1 MPTPAPTILAP
12 EIHADL
18 QRIVDLMARLVTVP
32 VGLINRRDG
41 DELEVGIAGSDPG
54 NPFAAGRRSEL
65 AAPGVY
71 CETVIRTGEM
81 LRVPNALR
89 VSPWSAAPGF
99 VPEMVSYL
107 GYPIRVPDGSVYGT
121 LCVMDRKERD
131 YTPDEV
137 ELVEQMRNLVERHLA
152 LAWLNTGLGDRGRD
166 LGDYGRE
173 IADLRRLIPICC
185 SCKSVRDDGGYW
197 QAVESWFAGR
207 SGASFTHGICPECVQ
222 KLYPELAEPGERG

>member
-1 MPTPAPTILAP
+1 MS
-12 EIHADL
+12 
-18 QRIVDLMARLVTVP
+18 RLVTVP
-32 VGLINRRDG
+32 VGLINRRDS
-41 DELEVGIAGSDPG
+41 DELEVGIAGSDPA
-54 NPFAAGRRSEL
+54 NPFAAGRRSAL
-65 AAPGVY
+65 GAPGVF

-137 ELVEQMRNLVERHLA
+137 ELVEP
-152 LAWLNTGLGDRGRD
+152 GDR
-166 LGDYGRE
+166 
-173 IADLRRLIPICC
+173 A
-185 SCKSVRDDGGYW
+185 
-197 QAVESWFAGR
+197 
-207 SGASFTHGICPECVQ
+207 
-222 KLYPELAEPGERG
+222 